1 MRRFLVFMVA
11 AVAVGVVF
19 ALPASAQTSY
29 VGAQPPSAGTTT
41 GPGNTP
47 AASTTGWSRV
57 LGEQIV
63 PGGGTT
69 VASERGTGILSIQ
82 SVGPDT
88 PVASETLN
96 GLRPSGPM
104 ALTGVDVIGMV
115 VVAGVALALGT
126 VMVRATRT
134 A

>member
-1 MRRFLVFMVA
+1 MRRFLLFIVA
-11 AVAVGVVF
+11 ALAVGGVF
-19 ALPASAQTSY
+19 AVPASAQASY
-29 VGAQPPSAGTTT
+29 VGAQPPSSGTST

-69 VASERGTGILSIQ
+69 VGSERGTGTLSIQ

-96 GLRPSGPM
+96 GLRPTGPM

-115 VVAGVALALGT
+115 VVAGMALALGT
-126 VMVRATRT
+126 LLVRATRT